1 METIDAM
8 EVLRETPLTAGLG
21 HPVRRRLA
29 RLCQVRTGEPGDIIL
44 REGRQTTHL
53 GIVRLEA
60 TRLQLLDVFGR
71 AEEPAW

>member
-1 METIDAM
+1 METTDAM
-8 EVLRETPLTAGLG
+8 EVLRATPLTPGLG
-21 HPVRRRLA
+21 HPERRRLA
-29 RLCQVRTGEPGDIIL
+29 RLCHVRTGEPGDVIL
-44 REGRQTTHL
+44 REGSRTTHL